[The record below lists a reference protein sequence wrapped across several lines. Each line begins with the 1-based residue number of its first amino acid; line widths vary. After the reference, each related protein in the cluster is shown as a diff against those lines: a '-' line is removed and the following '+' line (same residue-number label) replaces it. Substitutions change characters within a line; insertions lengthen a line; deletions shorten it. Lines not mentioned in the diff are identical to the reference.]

1 MNGTPIRILLVDDN
15 EADVRLATE
24 ALKAAKVANSI
35 HVVHDG
41 VEALEYLRRQGAY
54 ATAPRPDLI
63 LLDLNMPR
71 KNGRQVLV
79 ELKSDPDLRN
89 IPVVV
94 LTTSSDEEDVVKSY
108 DLHANCYIVK
118 PVSFDGLIKVVK
130 SLDEF
135 WLSVVCLPRSG
146 T

>member
-1 MNGTPIRILLVDDN
+1 LVDDN

-71 KNGRQVLV
+71 KNGREVLV

-94 LTTSSDEEDVVKSY
+94 LTSSSDEADVVKSY

-135 WLSVVCLPRSG
+135 WLSVVCLPPSG

>member
-1 MNGTPIRILLVDDN
+1 MNGTPIQILLVDDS

-94 LTTSSDEEDVVKSY
+94 LTTSSDEEDVAKSY

-130 SLDEF
+130 SLDQF
-135 WLSVVCLPRSG
+135 WLSVVRLPPSG
-146 T
+146 P

>member
-1 MNGTPIRILLVDDN
+1 LVDDS

-24 ALKAAKVANSI
+24 ALKAAKVANCI
-35 HVVHDG
+35 HVAHDG

-71 KNGRQVLV
+71 KNGREVLV
-79 ELKSDPDLRN
+79 EVKSDPDLRN

-94 LTTSSDEEDVVKSY
+94 LTSFSDEEDVIKSY
-108 DLHANCYIVK
+108 DLHANAYIVK
-118 PVSFDGLIKVVK
+118 PVSFDDLIGVVK
-130 SLDEF
+130 SLDQF
-135 WLSVVCLPRSG
+135 WLSVVRLPPSG
-146 T
+146 R

>member
-1 MNGTPIRILLVDDN
+1 MNETSIRILLVDDN

-71 KNGRQVLV
+71 KNGREVLV

-94 LTTSSDEEDVVKSY
+94 LTSSSDEADVVKSY

-135 WLSVVCLPRSG
+135 WLSVVCLPPSG

>member
-1 MNGTPIRILLVDDN
+1 MNGTPIQILLVDDN
-15 EADVRLATE
+15 DADVRLATE
-24 ALKAAKVANSI
+24 ALKAAKVINCI
-35 HVVHDG
+35 HVAHDG

-71 KNGRQVLV
+71 KNGRQVLLEV
-79 ELKSDPDLRN
+79 KSDPDLRN